1 MGRMRLEDPKVNVRV
16 KLSALWAATMF
27 CYVYGDFFGLYRPGS
42 LKDMLAGGGPLGPVS
57 QGSLMAV
64 SALMAIPAL
73 MIFLS
78 LALAP
83 ALARWLN
90 LIVGAALTAIV
101 LATLPGAWAFYVF
114 MSAVEIAL
122 KLCVLWYAWRW
133 PRQAT
138 A

>member
-1 MGRMRLEDPKVNVRV
+1 MGRMRLEDPKVNVRL

-57 QGSLMAV
+57 QGSLVAV
-64 SALMAIPAL
+64 SALMAVPAL

-78 LALAP
+78 LALP
-83 ALARWLN
+83 PTLTRWLN
-90 LIVGAALTAIV
+90 LVVGTALIALV

-133 PRQAT
+133 PRQA
-138 A
+138 AA